1 MFKLLKTLVLVI
13 VASTGWSDV
22 SDAASFLTCTKA
34 TTETE
39 TETEIVICGDEELH
53 D

>member
-39 TETEIVICGDEELH
+39 IVICGDEELH